1 MAQLPPELT
10 PGVAAPTAPQLL
22 ASDQRRDQSVG
33 LLSAACAD
41 GRLGLEDFSKRVDQ
55 ALVARTVAELGQ
67 LEAGLG
73 PTPASAFSA
82 SASIPMSTAWF
93 VAIMSSTVRRGRWLL
108 RPSSRA
114 LAVMGKV
121 ILDLRGAEVA
131 GSHSHITAVA
141 VMGSVTVIV
150 PEGIDV
156 ELDGL
161 AVMGNKSLRGGA
173 EQARPGAPTVMVT
186 AVAMMGEVTVL
197 TKGPK
202 PSKLAGGQAP
212 AEIEWG
218 DSPQLRQYIRHQRHH
233 RDEDAL

>member
-1 MAQLPPELT
+1 
-10 PGVAAPTAPQLL
+10 
-22 ASDQRRDQSVG
+22 
-33 LLSAACAD
+33 
-41 GRLGLEDFSKRVDQ
+41 
-55 ALVARTVAELGQ
+55 
-67 LEAGLG
+67 
-73 PTPASAFSA
+73 
-82 SASIPMSTAWF
+82 
-93 VAIMSSTVRRGRWLL
+93 
-108 RPSSRA
+108 
-114 LAVMGKV
+114 MGKV